1 MKYVLKYNP
10 MSQIKDRMQI
20 YMLTKRKKKKE
31 KKNMLYVCLSTK
43 SLEAPLPWLVARSRL

>member
-20 YMLTKRKKKKE
+20 YMLTKRKKE

-43 SLEAPLPWLVARSRL
+43 SLEAPLPWLVVRSHL

>member
-20 YMLTKRKKKKE
+20 YMLTKRKKE
-31 KKNMLYVCLSTK
+31 KKNMLYICLFAK
-43 SLEAPLPWLVARSRL
+43 SPEVPLPQLVAKSRL